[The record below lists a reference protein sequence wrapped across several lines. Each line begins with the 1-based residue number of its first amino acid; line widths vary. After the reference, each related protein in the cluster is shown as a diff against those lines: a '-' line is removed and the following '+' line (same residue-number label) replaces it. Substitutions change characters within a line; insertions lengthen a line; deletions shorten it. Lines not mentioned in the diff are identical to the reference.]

1 MALHL
6 LFVTPIPY
14 HHSVAKIPPP
24 CLLELLVSHQH
35 NSISSP
41 LFWKFR
47 HFFSDWYSFPQ
58 KSHFLSHPSCLFWD
72 AGKYLPSH
80 WCIQSLDSLSL
91 LEISKACF
99 PIRSHCP
106 LLFCLSSFRDSW
118 ITALFQNILETYTL
132 TISKPNS
139 LYPSLLFFSHKVLF
153 LNLIFLLVVQ

>member
-14 HHSVAKIPPP
+14 HHSVAKIPPTMP
-24 CLLELLVSHQH
+24 SGTVGQSSAQLHILTTFSE
-35 NSISSP
+35 NSAI
-41 LFWKFR
+41 
-47 HFFSDWYSFPQ
+47 FFSDWYSFPQ
-58 KSHFLSHPSCLFWD
+58 KSHFLLHPSCLFWD

-153 LNLIFLLVVQ
+153 